1 MTGRG
6 KEPSASRPAVQPI
19 GGFLTTVFTGL
30 LCEVTRYIR
39 ARLCQWLAWSRHV
52 LGKWAIRPHYAVHA
66 SSVAQGGPMSAPF
79 CRNAFR
85 LPPGSLSSRPKRA
98 FALALVPTG
107 LLAVVFA
114 AGCSSGPPISISLL
128 PTSVQGLQQGQTVP
142 IAATVM
148 NDLSNAGVTWSLSG
162 TGCAGAS
169 CGTLTNQTTAS
180 AIYNAP
186 ASLPSNLFVTV
197 TATSVTH
204 PSKSSS
210 MGIALV
216 AIAVTIQ
223 NKVTELAAGSLSS
236 SFFSTQFSA
245 TVQNDPG
252 NAGVTWT
259 LTANG
264 TPCSPACGTLSPPAG
279 TFSVVMYT
287 PPASVPTAPD
297 NTPTISAVSVTNP
310 VRSDADKF
318 TIFDGST
325 ACGTG
330 GNEGL
335 LNGQYAI
342 MLQGWSGPGTGTPL
356 LFGASFAAD
365 GTGKITGGA
374 DQFNPFLNHSYSGFG
389 LIPSASS
396 YSVGPDN
403 RGCLTLTDQFDTTFT
418 FRFSLGGISGGIAS
432 KGDIIFFNQL
442 SATPEHASGILR
454 RQDPTAFTLSALAP
468 NYAIGLDGW
477 ENSKGPL
484 HHFALVASFAQ
495 SGGSIS
501 NLSFDSND
509 AGSMSTSGGQQN
521 GFFGTIQPIATST
534 GMAYATLPVSGPSPG
549 QPNFTIYVISSTEIF
564 FIATDPSDF
573 PFGAVICG
581 RAIATSSSFS
591 ASSISPNYIFLFTGN
606 SSGAAS
612 ASIGLAS
619 LSSAGP
625 PGISGSVSGTV
636 DQYQSGTASSQ
647 NLTGTYALGS
657 LAGRLSITGAAAT
670 SPICYLTNPIDGVS
684 AFCISMDASASLG
697 VFDAQPAATY
707 SSNSLSGNFY
717 FGSDEPGDNTVPGL
731 SGVASISSS
740 SLKGVED
747 ASSQSGLSIAIPFNT
762 ALSINADGS
771 ANLGPNTVAVTNGTV
786 LYFIDETG
794 NLPPLVQVFEP

>member
-1 MTGRG
+1 
-6 KEPSASRPAVQPI
+6 
-19 GGFLTTVFTGL
+19 
-30 LCEVTRYIR
+30 
-39 ARLCQWLAWSRHV
+39 
-52 LGKWAIRPHYAVHA
+52 
-66 SSVAQGGPMSAPF
+66 MSAPF
-79 CRNAFR
+79 FLNPFR
-85 LPPGSLSSRPKRA
+85 LHPGSLSSRPKRA
-98 FALALVPTG
+98 PALALVSMG
-107 LLAVVFA
+107 LLDEVVFA
-114 AGCSSGPPISISLL
+114 AGCSSGPPISISLS
-128 PTSVQGLQQGQTVP
+128 PSSVQGLLQGQTVP
-142 IAATVM
+142 IVATVM
-148 NDLSNAGVTWSLSG
+148 NDPSNAGVTWSLSG
-162 TGCAGAS
+162 TGCTGAS
-169 CGTLTNQTTAS
+169 CGTLTNQTTTS
-180 AIYNAP
+180 AIYNP
-186 ASLPSNLFVTV
+186 PTSLPSNLFVTV
-197 TATSVTH
+197 TATSVGH
-204 PSKSSS
+204 PLKSSS
-210 MGIALV
+210 MGIALM

-236 SFFSTQFSA
+236 SFFSAQFSA
-245 TVQNDPG
+245 TVQNDPA

-264 TPCSPACGTLSPPAG
+264 TACSPACGTLSMANG
-279 TFSVVMYT
+279 FSVTYT

-297 NTPTISAVSVTNP
+297 NTPTISAASVTNP
-310 VRSDADKF
+310 VRSDADTF
-318 TIFDGST
+318 TTFDGST

-342 MLQGWSGPGTGTPL
+342 MLQGWSGNGTGTPL

-374 DQFNPFLNHSYSGFG
+374 DQLNPFLNHSYSGSG

-403 RGCLTLTDQFDTTFT
+403 RGCLTLTDQFDSTFT

-432 KGDIIFFNQL
+432 KGDIIFFNQQ
-442 SATPEHASGILR
+442 SATREHASGILR
-454 RQDPTAFTLSALAP
+454 RQDPTAFSLSALAP
-468 NYAIGLDGW
+468 NYVIGLDGW

-484 HHFALVASFAQ
+484 NHFALVASFAQ

-509 AGSMSTSGGQQN
+509 GGSMLTTGGQQN
-521 GFFGTIQPIATST
+521 GSFATIQPIGTLT
-534 GMAYATLPVSGPSPG
+534 GMAYATLPVFGPSPG

-573 PFGAVICG
+573 PFGAEICG
-581 RAIATSSSFS
+581 QAIATSSSFS
-591 ASSISPNYIFLFTGN
+591 ASSISPNYIFRFTGN

-619 LSSAGP
+619 LSTGGT
-625 PGISGSVSGTV
+625 PGISGTVSGTV
-636 DQYQSGTASSQ
+636 DHYAGGTATSQ
-647 NLTGTYALGS
+647 SFSGTYAFTALS
-657 LAGRLSITGAAAT
+657 GRLGITGATPAT

-684 AFCISMDASASLG
+684 AFCISMDPSASLG

-707 SSNSLSGNFY
+707 GSTSLSGNFY
-717 FGSDEPGDNTVPGL
+717 FGSNEPGDNTVPGL
-731 SGVASISSS
+731 SGIASISSG

-747 ASSQSGLSIAIPFNT
+747 ASAQSGLSLAIPFNT
-762 ALSINADGS
+762 APSINADGS
-771 ANLGPNTVAVTNGTV
+771 GNLGPSTVAVTNGTV

>member
-1 MTGRG
+1 
-6 KEPSASRPAVQPI
+6 
-19 GGFLTTVFTGL
+19 
-30 LCEVTRYIR
+30 
-39 ARLCQWLAWSRHV
+39 
-52 LGKWAIRPHYAVHA
+52 
-66 SSVAQGGPMSAPF
+66 MSAAF
-79 CRNAFR
+79 FRNPFR
-85 LPPGSLSSRPKRA
+85 LRPGSLSSRPKRA
-98 FALALVPTG
+98 SALALVPGG

-114 AGCSSGPPISISLL
+114 AGCSSGPPISISLS
-128 PTSVQGLQQGQTVP
+128 PTSVQGLQQGQTAP
-142 IAATVM
+142 IVATVI

-169 CGTLTNQTTAS
+169 CGTLTNQTTTS

-204 PSKSSS
+204 PLKSSS

-236 SFFSTQFSA
+236 SFFSAQFSA
-245 TVQNDPG
+245 TVQNDPTG
-252 NAGVTWT
+252 AGVTWT

-264 TPCSPACGTLSPPAG
+264 TPCSPACGTLSLANPY
-279 TFSVVMYT
+279 SVDYT

-297 NTPTISAVSVTNP
+297 NTPTISAASFTNP
-310 VRSDADKF
+310 VRSDADTF

-325 ACGTG
+325 ACGKG

-342 MLQGWSGPGTGTPL
+342 MLQGWSGTGTGSPIL
-356 LFGASFAAD
+356 YAASFAAD
-365 GTGKITGGA
+365 GTGRITGGQ
-374 DQFNPFLNHSYSGFG
+374 DQFNPYFASSAYSGAG
-389 LIPSASS
+389 VIPSASS
-396 YSVGPDN
+396 FSVDPDN
-403 RGCLTLTDQFDTTFT
+403 RGCLTLTDQEENTFT
-418 FRFSLGGISGGIAS
+418 LRFSLGGITGGIAS
-432 KGDIIFFNQL
+432 KGDVIFDNEQ

-454 RQDPTAFTLSALAP
+454 RQDPTAFSLSALAP
-468 NYAIGLDGW
+468 NYVLGVDGFDD
-477 ENSKGPL
+477 SGGTL
-484 HHFALVASFAQ
+484 SHFALMGSFAQ
-495 SGGSIS
+495 SGGTASS
-501 NLSFDSND
+501 LAFDEND
-509 AGSMSTSGGQQN
+509 GGKMLTTGGIPEPTN
-521 GFFGTIQPIATST
+521 FFTIQPVATGT
-534 GMAYATLPVSGPSPG
+534 GVTSATLNLPGGSPV
-549 QPNFTIYVISSTEIF
+549 TVEVYVINSSELF
-564 FIATDPSDF
+564 LVSLQLRPGPEFS
-573 PFGAVICG
+573 G

-591 ASSISPNYIFLFTGN
+591 ASSISPNYIFRFTGN
-606 SSGAAS
+606 SSGTAS

-619 LSSAGP
+619 FSSAGP
-625 PGISGSVSGTV
+625 PGISGSVSGTM
-636 DQYQSGTASSQ
+636 DQYESGTASSQ

-657 LAGRLSITGAAAT
+657 LAGRLSITGASPAA

-684 AFCISMDASASLG
+684 AFCISMDPSASLG

-731 SGVASISSS
+731 SGVVSISSA

-747 ASSQSGLSIAIPFNT
+747 ASAQSGLSLAIPFNA

-771 ANLGPNTVAVTNGTV
+771 GSLGPSTVAVTNGTV

-794 NLPPLVQVFEP
+794 NLPPLVQVFDP